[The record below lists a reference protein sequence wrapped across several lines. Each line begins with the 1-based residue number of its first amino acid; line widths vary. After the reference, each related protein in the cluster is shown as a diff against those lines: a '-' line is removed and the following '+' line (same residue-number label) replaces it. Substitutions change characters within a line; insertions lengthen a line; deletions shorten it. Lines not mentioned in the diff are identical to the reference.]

1 MSSMA
6 TRDDLEY
13 YLNRKPTDDEVLEA
27 EDWMAENPGI
37 NLSEWVDAMVEAGLL
52 S

>member
-6 TRDDLEY
+6 TRADLEY

-27 EDWMAENPGI
+27 EDWMVENPGV
-37 NLSEWVDAMVEAGLL
+37 NLSEYVEAMMEAGLL
-52 S
+52 